1 MQKDDAMNDER
12 MKDRTALSE
21 VPGDA
26 CILVIFGASGDLTQR
41 LLIPSLYNL
50 ARNKL
55 LPDDFAVVG
64 MARRDMSD
72 EDFRI
77 AARQALQTSTR
88 VGEVDP
94 ALWERLEPRL
104 YYVRG
109 AYDEPETYG
118 RLNEVLTQCD
128 TQHHTQGNHLNY
140 LATPPAVFPQVVE
153 QLGRAGMTQERGQAG
168 RGWRRVI
175 IEKPFGHDL
184 DSARDLNRTIQTH
197 FDEHQ
202 IYRIDHYLGKETVQN
217 MLVFRFAN
225 GMLEPIWNQHYID
238 HVQITVSETVGLEGR
253 GGYYDQAG
261 LVRDMMQNHMMQLLA
276 LVAMEPPYS
285 FDSQAVRDEKVK
297 VLHAIQAL
305 THEDVLTDAVRG
317 QYGAGESD
325 GQALVGYRDEPDIP
339 PDSSTE
345 TFAAVKFDID
355 NWRWS
360 GVPFYLRSGKALPK
374 RLTEIVIQFREV
386 PHKLFHQTAV
396 RRLQP
401 NRLILHMQPREGISW
416 EFEAKIPGPSVRM
429 KTVSMDFDYDD
440 FFGKD
445 PSTGYETL
453 LHDAMSGDSTLFQ
466 RNDFVDASW
475 QIVSPIL
482 DIWQNVPARR
492 FPNYAARRA
501 WGPAAADALLARD
514 GRQWRSW

>member
-1 MQKDDAMNDER
+1 MQKDNEMNDER
-12 MKDRTALSE
+12 MKDRVLLSE

-55 LPDDFAVVG
+55 LPDSFAVVG
-64 MARRDMSD
+64 MARRDLSD
-72 EDFRI
+72 EDFRML
-77 AARQALQTSTR
+77 ARQALQTSTR

-104 YYVRG
+104 YYVQG

-118 RLNEVLTQCD
+118 RLNERLAQCD
-128 TQHHTQGNHLNY
+128 TQHHTQGNHLYY
-140 LATPPAVFPQVVE
+140 LATPPSVFPHVVE
-153 QLGRAGMTQERGQAG
+153 QLGRAGMTRERGQTG

-184 DSARDLNRTIQTH
+184 DSARALNRTIQTH

-238 HVQITVSETVGLEGR
+238 HVQLTVSETVGLEGR

-285 FDSQAVRDEKVK
+285 FDSKAVRDEKVK

-317 QYGAGESD
+317 QYGAGEVD
-325 GQALVGYRDEPDIP
+325 GQVLVGYRDEPDIP
-339 PDSSTE
+339 PDSNTE

-386 PHKLFHQTAV
+386 PHKLFHKTAV
-396 RRLQP
+396 PRLPP
-401 NRLILHMQPREGISW
+401 NRLILHIQPREGISW

-453 LHDAMSGDSTLFQ
+453 LHDAMIGDSTLFQ
-466 RNDFVDASW
+466 RSDFVDASW
-475 QIVSPIL
+475 QMVSPIL
-482 DIWQNVPARR
+482 DIWQHVPARQ
-492 FPNYAARRA
+492 FPNYAARRS
-501 WGPAAADALLARD
+501 WGPAEADALLERD
-514 GRQWRSW
+514 GRQWRSS

>member
-1 MQKDDAMNDER
+1 MQKDEAMNDER
-12 MKDRTALSE
+12 LKDRTPLTE
-21 VPGDA
+21 TPGDA
-26 CILVIFGASGDLTQR
+26 CILVIFGASGDLTQH

-50 ARNKL
+50 ARNRL
-55 LPDDFAVVG
+55 LPDAFAVVG
-64 MARRDMSD
+64 VARRDMSD
-72 EDFRI
+72 AAFRS
-77 AARQALQTSTR
+77 AARHALQTSTR
-88 VGEVDP
+88 VGDVDP

-109 AYDEPETYG
+109 AYDDPDTYVH
-118 RLNEVLTQCD
+118 LNDILSQCD
-128 TQHHTQGNHLNY
+128 TQHHTQGNHLYY
-140 LATPPAVFPQVVE
+140 LATPPAVFPHVVE
-153 QLGRAGMTQERGQAG
+153 QLGRAGMTRERGEAG

-175 IEKPFGHDL
+175 IEKPFGYDL
-184 DSARDLNRTIQTH
+184 DSARALNRTIQAH
-197 FDEHQ
+197 FDESQ

-261 LVRDMMQNHMMQLLA
+261 LVRDMMQNHIMQLLA

-285 FDSQAVRDEKVK
+285 FASKAVRDEKVK
-297 VLHAIQAL
+297 VLHAMQTL
-305 THEDVLTDAVRG
+305 THEGVLTDAVRG
-317 QYGAGESD
+317 QYGAGEMD
-325 GQALVGYRDEPDIP
+325 GQRLVAYRDEPDIP
-339 PDSSTE
+339 PNSSTE
-345 TFAAVKFDID
+345 TFAAVKFYID

-386 PHKLFHQTAV
+386 PHKLFDKTAMP
-396 RRLQP
+396 RLQP
-401 NRLILHMQPREGISW
+401 NRLILHIQPREGISW

-429 KTVSMDFDYDD
+429 KTVSMDFDYDN

-445 PSTGYETL
+445 PNTGYETL
-453 LHDAMSGDSTLFQ
+453 LHDAMIGDSTLFQ
-466 RNDFVDASW
+466 RNDFVEASW

-482 DIWQNVPARR
+482 DIWQHVPARQ
-492 FPNYAARRA
+492 FPNYPARLA
-501 WGPAAADALLARD
+501 WGPAEADALLQRD
-514 GRQWRSW
+514 GRTWRSL

>member
-1 MQKDDAMNDER
+1 MQKDNEMDDER
-12 MKDRTALSE
+12 MKDRTPLSE
-21 VPGDA
+21 APGDA

-50 ARNKL
+50 ARNHL
-55 LPDDFAVVG
+55 LPDSFAVVG
-64 MARRDMSD
+64 MARRNLSD
-72 EDFRI
+72 EDFRM

-104 YYVRG
+104 YYVQG
-109 AYDEPETYG
+109 AYDAPETYG
-118 RLNEVLTQCD
+118 RLHERLAQCD
-128 TQHHTQGNHLNY
+128 TRHHAQGNYLYY
-140 LATPPAVFPQVVE
+140 LATPPAVFPHVVE
-153 QLGRAGMTQERGQAG
+153 QLGRAGMTRERGQTG

-184 DSARDLNRTIQTH
+184 DSARALNRTIQTH

-285 FDSQAVRDEKVK
+285 FDSKAVRDEKVK
-297 VLHAIQAL
+297 VLHAVQAL

-317 QYGAGESD
+317 QYGSGEVD
-325 GQALVGYRDEPDIP
+325 GQVLVGYRDEPDIP

-345 TFAAVKFDID
+345 TFAAVKLDID

-386 PHKLFHQTAV
+386 PHKLFHQTSV
-396 RRLQP
+396 PRLQP
-401 NRLILHMQPREGISW
+401 NRLILHIQPREGISW

-453 LHDAMSGDSTLFQ
+453 LHDAMIGDSTLFQ

-482 DIWQNVPARR
+482 DIWQHVPARQ
-492 FPNYAARRA
+492 FPNYAARRS
-501 WGPAAADALLARD
+501 WGPAEADALLERD
-514 GRQWRSW
+514 GRQWRSS

>member
-1 MQKDDAMNDER
+1 MNDER
-12 MKDRTALSE
+12 PQDREALSDI
-21 VPGDA
+21 PGDA

-50 ARNKL
+50 ARNHL
-55 LPDDFAVVG
+55 LPDAFAVVG
-64 MARRDMSD
+64 VARRDMSHD
-72 EDFRI
+72 AFRT
-77 AARQALQTSTR
+77 AARHALQTSTR
-88 VGEVDP
+88 VGEVD
-94 ALWERLEPRL
+94 ATLWQCLEQRL

-109 AYDEPETYG
+109 GYDDPDTYA
-118 RLNEVLTQCD
+118 RLNEMLSQCD
-128 TQHHTQGNHLNY
+128 TQHQTQGNYLYY
-140 LATPPAVFPQVVE
+140 LATPPEVFPLVVK
-153 QLGRAGMTQERGQAG
+153 QLGRAGMTKERRKAG
-168 RGWRRVI
+168 REWRRVI

-184 DSARDLNRTIQTH
+184 DSARQLNRAIQGN
-197 FDEHQ
+197 FEERQ

-238 HVQITVSETVGLEGR
+238 HVQITVSETVGVEGR

-285 FDSQAVRDEKVK
+285 FASQAVRDEKVK
-297 VLHAIQAL
+297 VLHAMQIL
-305 THEDVLTDAVRG
+305 SHEGVLTDTVRG
-317 QYGAGESD
+317 QYGAGEAN
-325 GQALVGYRDEPDIP
+325 GHALVGYRDEPDIP
-339 PDSSTE
+339 ADSSTE
-345 TFAAVKFDID
+345 TYAAVKFYID

-374 RLTEIVIQFREV
+374 RVTEIVIQFREV
-386 PHKLFHQTAV
+386 PHKLFHKTVA

-401 NRLILHMQPREGISW
+401 NRLILHIQPREGISW
-416 EFEAKIPGPSVRM
+416 EFEAKVPGPSVRM

-453 LHDAMSGDSTLFQ
+453 LHDAMIGDSTLFQ
-466 RNDFVDASW
+466 RSDFVDASW

-492 FPNYAARRA
+492 FPNYSARRS
-501 WGPAAADALLARD
+501 WGPAEADALLERD
-514 GRQWRSW
+514 GRAWRAQ

>member
-1 MQKDDAMNDER
+1 MQKDEAMNDDLVTDSMR
-12 MKDRTALSE
+12 KSE
-21 VPGDA
+21 APGDA
-26 CILVIFGASGDLTQR
+26 CLLVIFGASGDLTQR

-50 ARNKL
+50 ARNRL
-55 LPDDFAVVG
+55 LPDAFAVVG
-64 MARRDMSD
+64 MARRDMSN
-72 EDFRI
+72 EDFRS
-77 AARQALQTSTR
+77 AARQALQASTR

-94 ALWERLEPRL
+94 ALWERLEQRL

-109 AYDEPETYG
+109 AYDDAATYA
-118 RLNEVLTQCD
+118 RLAELLSQCD
-128 TQHHTQGNHLNY
+128 TQHHTQGNHLYY
-140 LATPPAVFPQVVE
+140 LATPPGVFPHVIE
-153 QLGRAGMTQERGQAG
+153 QLGRAGMAQERDEAG

-175 IEKPFGHDL
+175 IEKPFGRDL
-184 DSARDLNRTIQTH
+184 DSACALNRTVQAH
-197 FDEHQ
+197 FEEHQ

-225 GMLEPIWNQHYID
+225 GMLEPVWNQHYID
-238 HVQITVSETVGLEGR
+238 HVQMTVSETVGVEGR

-285 FDSQAVRDEKVK
+285 FESDAVRDEKVK
-297 VLHAIQAL
+297 VLHATQML
-305 THEDVLTDAVRG
+305 THEAVLTEAVRG
-317 QYGAGESD
+317 QYAASEVD
-325 GQALVGYRDEPDIP
+325 GQRLVAYRDEPDIP
-339 PDSSTE
+339 LHSSTE
-345 TFAAVKFDID
+345 TFAAVKLHID

-374 RLTEIVIQFREV
+374 RLTEIVIQFRAA
-386 PHKLFHQTAV
+386 PHMLFHKTAV
-396 RRLQP
+396 DQFQP
-401 NRLILHMQPREGISW
+401 NRLILHIQPREGISW

-453 LHDAMSGDSTLFQ
+453 LHDAMTGDSTLFQ
-466 RNDFVDASW
+466 RSDFVEASW

-482 DIWQNVPARR
+482 DVWQNVPARQ
-492 FPNYAARRA
+492 FPNYPARLA
-501 WGPAAADALLARD
+501 WGPTAAEALLKRD
-514 GRQWRSW
+514 ARQWRSL